1 MNTQKI
7 CIIGDGLA
15 GLTTAA
21 ILSEENIRID
31 LYSPKVE
38 KKIKNDNRT
47 TAISESN
54 YRFLKKELHLK
65 KLEYAWPCNNINLFY
80 QKGSN
85 YLNFINFNEKEKKLM
100 YIVQNNK
107 FKNTL
112 TNIVIKKKN
121 IKILKS
127 AITKI
132 NFNSGSVHVKNKKI
146 IYDLIVLSVG
156 SQSFLYNKIDQGRS
170 IKKDYKEVAIT
181 AFVKHNSKIENPS
194 QFFLK
199 EGPFAILPLKKN
211 VFSLVWSVNYNFF
224 NKNKKNIKI
233 LIDKKI
239 NELLDKKVKK
249 NISNI
254 NNFNIYLNLKKK
266 YFKKNTLIIG
276 DGLHA
281 VHPIAGQGFNL
292 VLRDIMKLKELI
304 NKNLKLGLLMKESAI
319 LKDFYQARKPENTL
333 VGLGIDLTNTFFK
346 ENKIFSPLK
355 DLLLRNLNNFQ
366 FIKKISKKIADS
378 GVR

>member
-1 MNTQKI
+1 
-7 CIIGDGLA
+7 
-15 GLTTAA
+15 
-21 ILSEENIRID
+21 
-31 LYSPKVE
+31 
-38 KKIKNDNRT
+38 
-47 TAISESN
+47 
-54 YRFLKKELHLK
+54 
-65 KLEYAWPCNNINLFY
+65 
-80 QKGSN
+80 
-85 YLNFINFNEKEKKLM
+85 M

-112 TNIVIKKKN
+112 SNIVIKKKN

-132 NFNSGSVHVKNKKI
+132 NFNSGSVYVKNKKI

-199 EGPFAILPLKKN
+199 EGPLAILPLKKN

-239 NELLDKKVKK
+239 NEILDKKVKK
-249 NISNI
+249 KISNI

>member
-1 MNTQKI
+1 
-7 CIIGDGLA
+7 
-15 GLTTAA
+15 
-21 ILSEENIRID
+21 
-31 LYSPKVE
+31 
-38 KKIKNDNRT
+38 
-47 TAISESN
+47 
-54 YRFLKKELHLK
+54 
-65 KLEYAWPCNNINLFY
+65 
-80 QKGSN
+80 
-85 YLNFINFNEKEKKLM
+85 M
-100 YIVQNNK
+100 Y
-107 FKNTL
+107 
-112 TNIVIKKKN
+112 
-121 IKILKS
+121 
-127 AITKI
+127 
-132 NFNSGSVHVKNKKI
+132 VKNKKI

-199 EGPFAILPLKKN
+199 EGPLAILPLKKN

-239 NELLDKKVKK
+239 NEILDKKVKK
-249 NISNI
+249 KISNI

>member
-1 MNTQKI
+1 
-7 CIIGDGLA
+7 
-15 GLTTAA
+15 
-21 ILSEENIRID
+21 
-31 LYSPKVE
+31 
-38 KKIKNDNRT
+38 
-47 TAISESN
+47 
-54 YRFLKKELHLK
+54 
-65 KLEYAWPCNNINLFY
+65 
-80 QKGSN
+80 
-85 YLNFINFNEKEKKLM
+85 M

-121 IKILKS
+121 IKILNNT
-127 AITKI
+127 IV
-132 NFNSGSVHVKNKKI
+132 NFNSGSVYVKNKKI

-199 EGPFAILPLKKN
+199 EGPLAILPFKEN
-211 VFSLVWSVNYNFF
+211 AFSLVHGAVNYNFF

-233 LIDKKI
+233 LMYKKI
-239 NELLDKKVKK
+239 NEILDKKVKK
-249 NISNI
+249 KISNISNL
-254 NNFNIYLNLKKK
+254 NIYLNLKKK

-304 NKNLKLGLLMKESAI
+304 NKNLKLLIYIK
-319 LKDFYQARKPENTL
+319 QKPIT
-333 VGLGIDLTNTFFK
+333 
-346 ENKIFSPLK
+346 S
-355 DLLLRNLNNFQ
+355 
-366 FIKKISKKIADS
+366 S
-378 GVR
+378 